1 MPLIASVVEPANKQ
15 VVFDNLASNFLFEI
29 GMLSTKYF
37 KSQGI

>member
-1 MPLIASVVEPANKQ
+1 MPLIVSVVEPANKQ
-15 VVFDNLASNFLFEI
+15 VVSDNLTSNFPNSM